1 MHPTSIPSLLII
13 KDKPSFI
20 LTTHKVNK
28 IMLTFACLFS
38 YSELQFKRSKIQQLI
53 DTVKH
58 DLIKYIMLG
67 YYFNKKNL
75 IIVDR
80 IKKKV

>member
-20 LTTHKVNK
+20 LTTRKVNK
-28 IMLTFACLFS
+28 IMLTFVCLFS
-38 YSELQFKRSKIQQLI
+38 YSELQFKRSTIQQLI
-53 DTVKH
+53 DTMKH

-67 YYFNKKNL
+67 YHFNKKNL